1 MFASYLL
8 ISLLALYLLLVLLLF
23 FFRTYRYRILVAFSL
38 ICWLGLLAMGAFTL
52 FKPHQNPVKLEI
64 INYSPRKGH
73 LYFFQEDACN
83 ATLLFDF
90 AVNANE
96 ESSLEIA
103 GEQKDFARVIFLT
116 EDGQLLKFPLEEAE
130 AERIAI
136 WEKELVPADSCFS
149 APIDSYS
156 FLQLQYAVS
165 TGLLIIGST
174 LMFGAA
180 YRKKKNID
188 GHLK

>member
-8 ISLLALYLLLVLLLF
+8 ISLLALFLLLVLLLF
-23 FFRTYRYRILVAFSL
+23 FFRAYRNRILVAFSL
-38 ICWLGLLAMGAFTL
+38 ICWLGLLALGAFTL
-52 FKPHQNPVKLEI
+52 MKPHQNPVVLEI

-73 LYFFQEDACN
+73 LYFFQEEACN

-103 GEQKDFARVIFLT
+103 GEQKDFGRVIFLA
-116 EDGQLLKFPLEEAE
+116 EDGQLLKFPHEEDDE
-130 AERIAI
+130 GRIAI
-136 WEKELVPADSCFS
+136 WEKELAPADSCFR
-149 APIDSYS
+149 APIGSYS

-165 TGLLIIGST
+165 TGLLIIGSMF
-174 LMFGAA
+174 MFGAA
-180 YRKKKNID
+180 FRKKKKYD
-188 GHLK
+188 GYIE